1 LIDQLKRD
9 LARVSRLVSECDAQ
23 RELDMREIE
32 RVNMEK
38 AGMGKVIAK
47 KEVAIKELKE

>member
-1 LIDQLKRD
+1 LKRD

-32 RVNMEK
+32 RINMEK
-38 AGMGKVIAK
+38 VGMGKVIAK
-47 KEVAIKELKE
+47 KEMVIKELKE